1 MRDNAKYFVQ
11 LKDKLMNKSK
21 LEDLVT
27 LDLTVLDEIRSLDY
41 FKANMNYCGEK
52 PIGST
57 CDKLVWGLVNQGAPS
72 TVVLLGSHDA
82 RHLTGLALSLDLLR
96 VASEAVTNSNILF
109 VSAPF
114 ATMDIKKL
122 LNELSKTFELNYS
135 QAISYQNMTELTETQ
150 IGIATGT
157 VGKIMPILVA
167 KGMKTR
173 TDAAYCGLNSIS
185 IMMEIVKAIELN
197 TEMGDVAGKRMTPP
211 PAFLHMNSVGVG
223 GYDITPSYSVGY
235 FSWLYLK
242 DNLPKKLEQ
251 LRELCKWSME
261 DAINQFNYSYNEYL
275 RKQCRPSYCECMEFD
290 FEILLYDELIRK
302 LSTKIDL
309 TYAFKVFSESH
320 RGVGDNEL
328 SIKWITHLIELL
340 NVNHPVIVIGI
351 LSPFYPVL
359 NSEAFYAEHLR
370 ESFARVLEVH
380 KLELIC
386 EPFYMGMSEANGLGK
401 GMPGILS
408 QMPVY
413 NMDSTLTEHDH
424 YDLGIDILL
433 IGINDI
439 DHLDDK
445 RLAALYELGHVIIG

>member
-1 MRDNAKYFVQ
+1 MSDNAKYFVQ
-11 LKDKLMNKSK
+11 LKDKLMIKDK
-21 LEDLVT
+21 LENFTT
-27 LDLTVLDEIRSLDY
+27 LDLNMLDEIKSLDY
-41 FKANMNYCGEK
+41 FKANMAFCGEK
-52 PIGST
+52 SIDST
-57 CDKLVWGLVNQGAPS
+57 HDKLIWALVNRGAS
-72 TVVLLGSHDA
+72 NTVVLLSRHDV
-82 RHLTGLALSLDLLR
+82 RSLTGLTLSLDQLR
-96 VASEAVTNSNILF
+96 IASETDSNSNVLF

-114 ATMDIKKL
+114 ATMETKKL
-122 LNELSKTFELNYS
+122 LNELSKTYGLNYS
-135 QAISYQNMTELTETQ
+135 HAISHQNMAELSETQ
-150 IGIATGT
+150 IGISTGT

-211 PAFLHMNSVGVG
+211 PAFLQMSSVGEAC
-223 GYDITPSYSVGY
+223 YDTTPSYSVAY

-290 FEILLYDELIRK
+290 FEILLYDELISK

-309 TYAFKVFSESH
+309 AHSYKVFYESQSSAS
-320 RGVGDNEL
+320 DNEL

-340 NVNHPVIVIGI
+340 NVNHPVVVIGI
-351 LSPFYPVL
+351 LSPFFPVL
-359 NSEAFYAEHLR
+359 SSEAFFIEQYR
-370 ESFARVLEVH
+370 EAITRVVEAH
-380 KLELIC
+380 KLEVIC

-401 GMPGILS
+401 GIPSILS
-408 QMPVY
+408 QMPAY
-413 NMDSTLTEHDH
+413 NVDSILKEHDY
-424 YDLGIDILL
+424 YDLGIEILL
-433 IGINDI
+433 IGTNEVDYS
-439 DHLDDK
+439 DDK
-445 RLAALYELGHVIIG
+445 RLAALYELHHVMIG